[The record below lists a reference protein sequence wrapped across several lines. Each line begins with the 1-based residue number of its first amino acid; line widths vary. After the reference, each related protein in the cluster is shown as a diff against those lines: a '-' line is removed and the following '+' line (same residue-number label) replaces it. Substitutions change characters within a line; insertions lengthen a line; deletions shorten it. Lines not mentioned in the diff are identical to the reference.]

1 MTDAIRSVWLGQV
14 ALASRDLVIH
24 GGQDSAPP
32 VSEALRATLMG
43 AVCGA
48 LMTMTR
54 EETYNVTQ
62 RIADELAGS
71 ICDARREKMERRK

>member
-1 MTDAIRSVWLGQV
+1 MTDAIRSVWLVQV
-14 ALASRDLVIH
+14 AAASRGLVIH
-24 GGQDSAPP
+24 GGENDFPP

-54 EETYNVTQ
+54 EDVYNVTQ